1 MAITK
6 ILARK
11 GRLDIGINY
20 ILNGDK
26 TEERPVFQAG
36 GGHAGVGPGNCQ
48 RVCPGALAGV

>member
-11 GRLDIGINY
+11 ARLDVGINY

-26 TEERPVFQAG
+26 TEEIKHKQFEEG
-36 GGHAGVGPGNCQ
+36 
-48 RVCPGALAGV
+48 

>member
-11 GRLDIGINY
+11 GSLDAGIKY

-26 TEERPVFQAG
+26 TEADSRRPPQ
-36 GGHAGVGPGNCQ
+36 
-48 RVCPGALAGV
+48 L